1 MISVIANILFLSREG
16 QSSIY
21 ILIDYIN
28 TAVDYK
34 FSEMKNKL
42 AVFDFDYTI
51 KEQAPGLVNA
61 GGLAKL
67 FPNQELPK
75 EYLKILKEQ
84 GLAPFC
90 SAVGKA
96 ANELEGITKDDVINA
111 VTNDGHL
118 VEGVLNYLSNS

>member
-28 TAVDYK
+28 TAVGYK

>member
-1 MISVIANILFLSREG
+1 
-16 QSSIY
+16 
-21 ILIDYIN
+21 
-28 TAVDYK
+28 
-34 FSEMKNKL
+34 MKNKL

-118 VEGVLNYLSNS
+118 VEGVLNYLFNSLKGYI